1 MTGSP
6 KSAGFKTKS
15 ELLQKFAQL
24 EDVGDNVDICDL
36 VLTND
41 LSKSSSKMKKAEAK
55 GARLMTYE
63 DFVKQNS

>member
-1 MTGSP
+1 M
-6 KSAGFKTKS
+6 
-15 ELLQKFAQL
+15 
-24 EDVGDNVDICDL
+24 

-55 GARLMTYE
+55 GAKIMTYE